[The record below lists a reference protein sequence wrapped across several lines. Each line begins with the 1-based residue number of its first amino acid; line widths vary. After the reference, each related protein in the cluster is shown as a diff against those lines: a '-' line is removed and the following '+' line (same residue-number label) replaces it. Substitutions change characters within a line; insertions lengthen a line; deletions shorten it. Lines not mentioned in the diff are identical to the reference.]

1 MDYKSRNKIPRNWTR
16 AIFDAGTYPEPYD
29 VMTSHQLKEINAPD
43 GSTKFLAI
51 FGDMDNSET
60 SAVYYAIEAPNSS
73 PVRKSFESGEISWS
87 EFWNHRGW
95 LLRLKVYLN
104 DGPLEVEY
112 MDPSQMSAL
121 TTKII
126 KRLGN
131 ANPFE
136 MKRER
141 LEWDWE
147 NADFLGIDPV
157 KTERAYR
164 DYLMR
169 HAHRFAN
176 QMKNEGLVARKK
188 TA

>member
-1 MDYKSRNKIPRNWTR
+1 MDYKSRNKIPLNWTR
-16 AIFDAGTYPEPYD
+16 AIFNAGAHPEPYD
-29 VMTSHQLKEINAPD
+29 VASAHQLMEIDAPD

-60 SAVYYAIEAPNSS
+60 SAVFYAIEAPISC
-73 PVRKSFESGEISWS
+73 PVRRSFERGEISWL
-87 EFWNHRGW
+87 EFWGHRGW
-95 LLRLKVYLN
+95 LLRLTVHLN
-104 DGPLEVEY
+104 DGPLEAEY

-126 KRLGN
+126 SRLGN
-131 ANPFE
+131 VSPFE

-147 NADFLGIDPV
+147 NADSLGKDPI

-176 QMKNEGLVARKK
+176 QMKNEDLVAQNK